1 MRQRG
6 LMIAIVDY
14 GGGNLTSVARAISFL
29 GFTPQITDD
38 PGQIIKADRIIF
50 PGVGAAGA
58 AMVAMEK
65 AGIDL
70 AMKEA
75 FKAGVPMLGICVG
88 CQIIMD
94 KSEENNTTCL
104 GLIPGEVKAF
114 PEKMPSSDGGC
125 LKVPHMGWNAL
136 TIVQEHPLFKGVKKD
151 DEFYFVHS
159 YFPVPNEASAVFG
172 TTDYG
177 IEFSSALGQENLFAT
192 QFHLEKSG
200 EPGLLI
206 LKNFC
211 GWKPC

>member
-1 MRQRG
+1 
-6 LMIAIVDY
+6 MITIVDY
-14 GGGNLTSVARAISFL
+14 GGGNLTSVARAVSFL
-29 GFTPQITDD
+29 GFTPCITGDAD
-38 PGQIIKADRIIF
+38 EIRTADRIIF

-58 AMVAMEK
+58 AMTAMEQG
-65 AGIDL
+65 GIDL

-75 FKAGVPMLGICVG
+75 FNAGVPMLGICVG

-94 KSEENNTTCL
+94 QSQENDAVCL
-104 GLIPGEVKAF
+104 GLIPGEVRAF
-114 PEKMPSSDGGC
+114 PQRMPSPEGGR
-125 LKVPHMGWNAL
+125 LKVPHMGWNGL
-136 TIVQEHPLFKGVKKD
+136 TVIRDHPLLQGVKKD

-159 YFPVPNEASAVFG
+159 YFPVPKDEGAVFG

-177 IEFSSALGQENLFAT
+177 VSFTSALGMDNLFAT

-211 GWKPC
+211 VWKPC